1 MLQLPAIICATL
13 GWPLPS
19 VVFLPLF
26 GYLSCGIAFLLASGK
41 FYCVTAQESMAKVCL
56 FFPAFLFVS
65 DFLCVCVK
73 EQGGFFR
80 ARCAFGSVTGLLLS
94 NEKGTIEG

>member
-1 MLQLPAIICATL
+1 
-13 GWPLPS
+13 
-19 VVFLPLF
+19 
-26 GYLSCGIAFLLASGK
+26 
-41 FYCVTAQESMAKVCL
+41 MAKVCL